1 MPKSKNI
8 NINYTSRD
16 FDSIK
21 EELVEYAKRYYPDSY
36 KDFTDASFG
45 SMVLDTVAYV
55 GDVMS
60 YYLDYSVNESF
71 LDTAIE
77 YDNVRKHARALG
89 YNYSGAPVS
98 YGIVTAYI
106 LCPSNAEGTAPD
118 LSYLP
123 TLKTGGI
130 FSTDTGVNFTLTEDV
145 LFNDAKNE
153 FVAAR
158 FDEST
163 GATTYFAVK
172 ATGMVQSGLIFAV
185 DIDVDSVFERFK
197 RIKVGEENITEIVEV
212 FDSEGNE
219 YYEVDNLS
227 QEVIFVETTNNNAVS
242 DGVRSILKPFVATR
256 RFVVQ
261 RDDTGTYIQFG
272 FGSDSEDAD
281 GLTEPSKI
289 ALNLHGKRTLTKDS
303 FDPTKLLSTN
313 KLGISPSNTTLTIVY
328 RSTAEIGSSVGSNS
342 IVNVNDIEI
351 LFDPNATLD
360 INQREF
366 VSNSLE
372 ITNDTPI
379 TSVNNDITLEELK
392 ERAKASYSSQN
403 RAVSKQDYESLVYNM
418 PTKFG
423 AIKRANIVNDPSSTN
438 RRLSLYVVAQDSDGK
453 LANCN
458 SVIKDNLKNWLSSY
472 KMLNDVIDIMDAKI
486 INFAVDF
493 SAQVDKR
500 FDSDRVL
507 ASCVE
512 ELKKYF
518 SDTAYIGE
526 PIYIS
531 RIYQILN
538 EIQGVTSVKNVLIT
552 NKAGGSYSDVSMDF
566 RTALSRDGTYIKVP
580 KNVIAELKYPNLDIK
595 GMVK

>member
-21 EELVEYAKRYYPDSY
+21 KELVEYAKRYYPDSY

-45 SMVLDTVAYV
+45 SMVLDTVSYV
-55 GDVMS
+55 GDIMS

-89 YNYSGAPVS
+89 YNFSGAPVS
-98 YGIVTAYI
+98 YGIITAYI

-118 LSYLP
+118 FAYLP
-123 TLKTGGI
+123 TLKTGAI
-130 FSTDTGVNFTLTEDV
+130 FSTDTGINFTLTEDI
-145 LFNDAKNE
+145 LFNDSKNE

-172 ATGMVQSGLIFAV
+172 ATGMIQSGLLFSV
-185 DIDVDSVFERFK
+185 DVDVDAVFERFK
-197 RIKVGEENITEIVEV
+197 RIKVGEQNITEIVEV
-212 FDSEGNE
+212 FDTEGNE

-227 QEVIFVETTNNNAVS
+227 QEVIFVETTNNSASS

-272 FGSDSEDAD
+272 FGSDSEDSD

-289 ALNLHGKRTLTKDS
+289 ALNLHGKRTLTKES

-328 RSTAEIGSSVGSNS
+328 RSTKEIGSSVGSNAV
-342 IVNVNDIEI
+342 VNVNDVEM
-351 LFDPNATLD
+351 LFDPDGVLD
-360 INQREF
+360 ENQTSF

-372 ITNDTPI
+372 ITNDNPI
-379 TSVNNDITLEELK
+379 SSVNTQMTIEELK

-423 AIKRANIVNDPSSTN
+423 AIKRANIVNDPSATN
-438 RRLSLYVVAQDSDGK
+438 RRLALYVIAEDSQGK
-453 LANCN
+453 LAICN
-458 SVIKDNLKNWLSSY
+458 SVIKNNLKNWLSSY
-472 KMLNDVIDIMDAKI
+472 KMLNDIIDIMDAKI
-486 INFAVDF
+486 VNFAVEF
-493 SAQVDKR
+493 SAQIDKR
-500 FDSDRVL
+500 FDADRVL
-507 ASCVE
+507 SGCIEA
-512 ELKKYF
+512 LKSYF
-518 SDTAYIGE
+518 NDVAYIGE

-552 NKAGGSYSDVSMDF
+552 NKSGGNYSDISMDF
-566 RTALSRDGTYIKVP
+566 RTALSRDGTYIKIP
-580 KNVIAELKYPNLDIK
+580 KNVIAELKYPDLDIK
-595 GMVK
+595 GMIK